1 MEQRTNGGVAALL
14 VLLMLVSI
22 PIPVAGDVVIR
33 SEVVDLFPS
42 GTFDNSSEWALTTQ
56 YGFTP
61 GVQAHWTESM
71 ITDSH
76 LSFTHQRPQN
86 VAEDIS
92 WALYSPTSSNL
103 SLGVPDG
110 GYSWSKGPEIE
121 LTNFDMTGLTV
132 DPLLNATLMVAFA
145 IPETLQDDQVRIE
158 IEWDGNI
165 ELLTNFAHTPSA
177 IDNMQGNPLELSLDG
192 IANWTYTQLENL
204 LVTVDYVSVGGVDD
218 SEVRVDAVGIKIL
231 HQTQWSGLD
240 SGKAVY
246 SEPLAMTPFEDFDL
260 SSGSQNNLITTSCGL
275 EVVTGGSPGGWVTP
289 ALQLPHDQSWGRI
302 HFFGNAS
309 VSIEIQSSTDGTSWS
324 SGVGITDGSLVSAAN
339 YLRADVVIF
348 DGCVSGLRID
358 FNDPTLSIN
367 GEITGMTDGL
377 QAEYSYLSFALGTN
391 LLSTQPMTVGS
402 FSLSI
407 PVGRFL
413 PANGENL
420 DIGVGAR
427 FYWSSNGVP
436 ETVVAQIEG
445 ITLSGGFLVEWDYD
459 PICERPADVYL
470 NEDDIGDVVS
480 FRNTC
485 SDDITPINNLIVT
498 AESQNQ
504 SLVQVSVE
512 DGRLV
517 FNQQEEQ
524 SGVAPVDINVFDE
537 RGNLW
542 STTIDVLVASVDD
555 PPTYDLL
562 PKEVLVPV
570 GEPITITLNVQDI
583 DTEIG
588 QVSILTD
595 TSWATIDQY
604 RNLNLA
610 PLSPGTFDI
619 SISFTDG
626 TTTFTESITVLA
638 TSDPDLL
645 IESVEFDSEKMIVGS
660 VNEIKVWVRNDG
672 WSPASLVSIRCFN
685 GQTLIDSANITH
697 ISAQGLE
704 SASCYW
710 QLPMDPGNTSL
721 RVYVDPTHD
730 IFEISETNNEYSSS
744 VQVLPLDNSANTGD
758 QQDAWMAN
766 LPSGAMWIVAASI
779 ILAAIIALQLGPG
792 KIRRES

>member
-56 YGFTP
+56 YGFTS

-121 LTNFDMTGLTV
+121 LTNFDMTGLSN
-132 DPLLNATLMVAFA
+132 DPLLNVTLMVAFA
-145 IPETLQDDQVRIE
+145 IPDTLQDDQVRIE
-158 IEWDGNI
+158 LDWDGNI

-192 IANWTYTQLENL
+192 ITNWTYTQLENL
-204 LVTVDYVSVGGVDD
+204 LVTVDYVSVGGIDD

-260 SSGSQNNLITTSCGL
+260 ASGSQNNLITTNCGL
-275 EVVTGGSPGGWVTP
+275 EVVTGGNPGGWVTS
-289 ALQLPHDQSWGRI
+289 ALQLPHDQTWGRI
-302 HFFGNAS
+302 HLFGNAS

-324 SGVGITDGSLVSAAN
+324 AGVGIIDGSLVSAAN

-436 ETVVAQIEG
+436 ETVVAQIED

-485 SDDITPINNLIVT
+485 SDDITPVNNLIVT

-504 SLVQVSVE
+504 SLVEVSVE

-517 FNQQEEQ
+517 FNQQPEQ
-524 SGVAPVDINVFDE
+524 SGVAPVEINVYDE
-537 RGNLW
+537 RGNSW
-542 STTIDVLVASVDD
+542 STTIDVLVTSVDD

-626 TTTFTESITVLA
+626 TTTYSESIIVLA

-645 IESVEFDSEKMIVGS
+645 IESVDFDSEKMIVGS

-672 WSPASLVSIRCFN
+672 LSPASLVSIRCFN

-710 QLPMDPGNTSL
+710 QLPMNPGNTSL

-730 IFEISETNNEYSSS
+730 IFEISETNNEHSSS
-744 VQVLPLDNSANTGD
+744 VQVLPLDASTNTGV
-758 QQDAWMAN
+758 QQDSWMAN
-766 LPSGAMWIVAASI
+766 LPSGAIWILAASI
-779 ILAAIIALQLGPG
+779 ILGAIIVLQLGPG
-792 KIRRES
+792 KIRREI